1 MGTKQLGRVMSGVVV
16 AIAVSLAGCAS
27 LRQDARE
34 PALVDA
40 MPIEA
45 DWAVSPTA
53 AGELAIAYYDDDR
66 SVKVRTPQALIFDSK
81 AEYPAGSLSGL
92 ALATQ
97 GERLWW
103 AFRPKEP
110 MREIAVRS
118 SDGHKLSIDAATLP
132 LPRIALVPGD
142 DRELM
147 TVFWTGEKALDKSTK
162 ESSIGRAV
170 FDAAGK
176 QIQIEDTLPGELPN
190 VARLAD
196 GRTLLVTNHAYSA
209 GGKVSAWIGGE
220 DGKAAVV
227 SEVASG
233 VTSVQ
238 PTGSFVSG
246 KRMFAYWV
254 NESGREQGEN
264 QLQLAYSDD
273 GRDWKTSSLE
283 WDRKG
288 YPNQLSVAGDGAGN
302 LVMAAM
308 IGMLQGD
315 GKRVNHVKLYHSR
328 DGGASWQGPFDARA
342 STFDY
347 AKEEAVAVTHLS
359 NGKFLVVWTDWRFAR
374 PTLRYSLFRPG
385 EVQPLVH
392 DAPFGR
398 TQDSV
403 ARLPL
408 KSPGNGVF
416 ESNGRINV
424 ATERPDDAFL
434 SKSVVLMSAEVAN
447 LEKPAAEPP
456 VPDVERLAQRVNA
469 LGKAM
474 IDKRYADA
482 YEFFD
487 PFYRARVPVDKYL
500 ETQGRIEYKAYE
512 FMERSEVQGIA
523 ANAKVKI
530 VASVPAFTSGKA
542 RFEAAEKELESVGR
556 WLWIDGEWY
565 REYFSQALET
575 RYTQF

>member
-1 MGTKQLGRVMSGVVV
+1 MGTKQLGRVMSGVAV
-16 AIAVSLAGCAS
+16 AVAVSLAGCAS
-27 LRQDARE
+27 LRQDARA
-34 PALVDA
+34 PALVDE
-40 MPIEA
+40 MPIAA

-53 AGELAIAYYDDDR
+53 RGDVAIAYYDDDR
-66 SVKVRTPQALIFDSK
+66 SVKVRTPQAVIFDSK
-81 AEYPAGSLSGL
+81 TEYPAGSLSGL
-92 ALATQ
+92 ALVAQ

-110 MREIAVRS
+110 VREIAVRS
-118 SDGHKLSIDAATLP
+118 SDGLKLSIDAETLP
-132 LPRIALVPGD
+132 LPRIALVPEGD
-142 DRELM
+142 RGL
-147 TVFWTGEKALDKSTK
+147 TVFWTGEKALDKATN

-170 FDAAGK
+170 FDAFGK
-176 QIQIEDTLPGELPN
+176 PMHIDDTLPGELPN
-190 VARLAD
+190 VTRLDD
-196 GRTLLVTNHAYSA
+196 GKTLLVTNHAYSA

-220 DGKAAVV
+220 DGKAAV

-233 VTSVQ
+233 VASVQ
-238 PTGSFVSG
+238 PTGSFVDG

-273 GRDWKTSSLE
+273 GREWKTSSLE

-308 IGMLQGD
+308 TGMLQGD
-315 GKRVNHVKLYHSR
+315 GKRVNRVKLYHSR
-328 DGGASWQGPFDARA
+328 DGGANWQGPFDARA

-347 AKEEAVAVTHLS
+347 AKEEAAAVALLS
-359 NGKFLVVWTDWRFAR
+359 NGKFLVLWTDWRFAR
-374 PTLRYSLFRPG
+374 PTLRYSLFRAG

-398 TQDSV
+398 AQDSV

-408 KSPGNGVF
+408 KSPEKGVF
-416 ESNGRINV
+416 EAGGRVSV
-424 ATERPDDAFL
+424 AAERPDDMFL
-434 SKSVVLMSAEVAN
+434 SKSIVLLTADVAE
-447 LEKPAAEPP
+447 LEKPAAEAL
-456 VPDVERLAQRVNA
+456 VPDAERLAQRVNA

-474 IDKRYADA
+474 VDKRYADA

-487 PFYRARVPVDKYL
+487 PFYRARVPVNKYL

-512 FMERSEVQGIA
+512 FMENSDIQGIA

-530 VASVPAFTSGKA
+530 VASVPAFSSGKA

-565 REYFSQALET
+565 REYFSQALEK

>member
-16 AIAVSLAGCAS
+16 AVAVSLAGCAS

-45 DWAVSPTA
+45 DWAVRSTA
-53 AGELAIAYYDDDR
+53 GGDVAIAYYDDDH
-66 SVKVRTPQALIFDSK
+66 SVKVRTPKGVIFDSK

-92 ALATQ
+92 TLAAQ

-110 MREIAVRS
+110 VREIAIRS
-118 SDGHKLSIDAATLP
+118 NDGLKLSIDAATLP

-142 DRELM
+142 DRGL
-147 TVFWTGEKALDKSTK
+147 TVFWAGEKALDKATK

-170 FDAAGK
+170 FDPAGK
-176 QIQIEDTLPGELPN
+176 QIQIADALPGELPN
-190 VARLAD
+190 VTRLE
-196 GRTLLVTNHAYSA
+196 GGKTLLVTNHAYNA

-220 DGKAAVV
+220 DGKAAVT
-227 SEVASG
+227 EVASG
-233 VTSVQ
+233 VASVQ

-254 NESGREQGEN
+254 NESGREQGDN

-308 IGMLQGD
+308 TGMLQGD
-315 GKRVNHVKLYHSR
+315 GKRVNRVKLYHSR

-342 STFDY
+342 SAYDY
-347 AKEEAVAVTHLS
+347 AKEEAVAVTYLS
-359 NGKFLVVWTDWRFAR
+359 SGKFLVAWTDWRFAR

-385 EVQPLVH
+385 ELEPLVQ
-392 DAPFGR
+392 DAPFAR
-398 TQDSV
+398 TVDSV

-408 KSPGNGVF
+408 KSPEQGVF
-416 ESNGRINV
+416 EDDGRIRI
-424 ATERPDDAFL
+424 AAERPDDAFL
-434 SKSVVLMSAEVAN
+434 SKSVVLMSADVAD
-447 LEKPAAEPP
+447 LEKRAAEPP
-456 VPDVERLAQRVNA
+456 APDAERLAQRVNA

-474 IDKRYADA
+474 VEKRYADA

-487 PFYRARVPVDKYL
+487 PFYRARVPVNKFL

-512 FMERSEVQGIA
+512 FMERSDIQGIA
-523 ANAKVKI
+523 ANAKVRI
-530 VASVPAFTSGKA
+530 VASVPAFSSGKA
-542 RFEAAEKELESVGR
+542 RFEAAEKEVESVGR